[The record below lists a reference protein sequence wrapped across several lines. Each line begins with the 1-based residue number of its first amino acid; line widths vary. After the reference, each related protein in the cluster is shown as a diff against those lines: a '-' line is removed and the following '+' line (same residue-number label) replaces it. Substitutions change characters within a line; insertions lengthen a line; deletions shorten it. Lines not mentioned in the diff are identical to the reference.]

1 MAIALAREKLSLN
14 DTQIH
19 ELSTQ
24 IRHGDLTPVLRIYEE
39 DIKSPVRK
47 ALTGSLIRS
56 LLIQIQKAK
65 VDLDQALSGID
76 KLLKS
81 QELTFAFVGVAPSL
95 AIVYTAFNG
104 ARTLWEGRRGN
115 KRLGGRR
122 ERQAAWL
129 AIRRVERL
137 LITEPNNTTSNPNP
151 ASKSET
157 ISQDAKQLRKRTHD
171 QLSHTTSGLL
181 VVALARLRAFA
192 EQQLPARSLL
202 RAEILADIRDLEDPR
217 LLRAEKLRVVD
228 RMWRSFGGVLGWG
241 SLGRVH

>member
-122 ERQAAWL
+122 DVLCSESMRDSVEAAF
-129 AIRRVERL
+129 E
-137 LITEPNNTTSNPNP
+137 S
-151 ASKSET
+151 
-157 ISQDAKQLRKRTHD
+157 LRKRYHFVQFMD
-171 QLSHTTSGLL
+171 
-181 VVALARLRAFA
+181 
-192 EQQLPARSLL
+192 RSWK
-202 RAEILADIRDLEDPR
+202 I
-217 LLRAEKLRVVD
+217 
-228 RMWRSFGGVLGWG
+228 
-241 SLGRVH
+241 